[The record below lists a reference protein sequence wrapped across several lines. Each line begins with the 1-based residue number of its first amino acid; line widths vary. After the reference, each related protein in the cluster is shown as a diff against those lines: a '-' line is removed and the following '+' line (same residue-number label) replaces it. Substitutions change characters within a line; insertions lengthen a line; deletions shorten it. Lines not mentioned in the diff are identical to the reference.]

1 MCATCGCGEDP
12 DIRLIAFSPGT
23 SDHEHEHS
31 HAHPHDHTHTDGHT
45 HPHDHDHTAADGQF
59 ASDNPVGRE
68 LLLEQQLLA
77 KNDLSA
83 ERNRGWF
90 EGRGIFAINMMS
102 SPGSGKTTIL
112 ERTIREIGEEV
123 GLSVIEG
130 DQETPFDAER
140 IRAAGRPV
148 VQINTG
154 VGCHLDADMVARA
167 LRMLDPGLGSTV
179 FIENVGNLVCPAM
192 FDLGEQDRVVV
203 ASVTEG
209 ADKPLKYPHM
219 FRDAR
224 LVLVN
229 KIDLLPYVDFQME
242 TFERAVKL
250 INPVAEVLPLSAT
263 RGDGCDAWYG
273 WIRER
278 QSGLGAA
285 TTGLVARE
293 P

>member
-1 MCATCGCGEDP
+1 MCATCGCGEDS

-31 HAHPHDHTHTDGHT
+31 HAHPHDHTHTDDHT
-45 HPHDHDHTAADGQF
+45 HPHDHDHSPADLHLAGD
-59 ASDNPVGRE
+59 SPVSHE

-77 KNDLSA
+77 KNDLAA

-90 EGRGIFAINMMS
+90 DGRGIFAINMMS

-112 ERTIREIGEEV
+112 ERTIREVGEEV

-167 LRMLDPGLGSTV
+167 LRMLDPGFGSTV

-219 FRDAR
+219 FRDAS

-229 KIDLLPYVDFQME
+229 KVDLLPYVDFQVE
-242 TFERAVKL
+242 TFQRAVKM
-250 INPVAEVLPLSAT
+250 INPVAQVLPLSAT

-278 QSGLGAA
+278 QSGQVSPGANR
-285 TTGLVARE
+285 TGLKL
-293 P
+293 